1 MKKTYFCP
9 VGVTKFIWYMK
20 VESLNGFTV
29 GVIISTYNN
38 PQWLEKTLWGYECQ
52 TLLPDEIIVADDG
65 SGEETRC
72 LIERFSKVLPIR
84 HVWQEDEGFRKNQIL
99 NKAISVSK
107 SAYLIFTDQDCVPRE
122 DFVATHVRFA
132 RKGYYLS
139 GGYFKLPMETS
150 RFIGKEDVFS
160 GNVFRLSW
168 LRQRGIKCTF
178 KCTKLFRS
186 RFYAWLLNTITPTKA
201 TWNGCNVSGWKEDI
215 MAVNGYNEDMVY
227 GGEDYELGERMRNL
241 GIRSKQIRYSAV
253 LLHLDHARPY
263 RNRKGME
270 QNHAIWLETR
280 KMKVISTS
288 NGIRKLR

>member
-1 MKKTYFCP
+1 MKME
-9 VGVTKFIWYMK
+9 I
-20 VESLNGFTV
+20 LNKPMLTV

-65 SGEETRC
+65 SGEDTRC
-72 LIERFSKVLPIR
+72 LVERFSKTLPIR
-84 HVWQEDEGFRKNQIL
+84 HVWQEDKGFRKNRIL
-99 NKAISVSK
+99 NKAIAVST
-107 SAYLIFTDQDCVPRE
+107 SDYLIFTDQDCVPRE
-122 DFVATHVRFA
+122 DFVATHVRLA

-150 RFIGKEDVFS
+150 RFIGKEDIFS

-168 LRQRGIKCTF
+168 LRQRGVKCTF

-201 TWNGCNVSGWKEDI
+201 TWNGCNVSGWREDI

-227 GGEDYELGERMRNL
+227 GGEDYELGERMRNM
-241 GIRSKQIRYSAV
+241 GVRSKQIRYSAV